1 MDPKREEYE
10 DFLRTAMEK
19 FTVSSGDTG
28 DGELDIYSPAPALQK
43 APCENTFR
51 VIMNALIG
59 SHSCDRTG
67 KVSIACARHGCYA
80 PNALVD
86 LFKGE
91 QQKNVDFAFLK
102 ALETTGVDPTQGVM
116 LMYDIACQ
124 YSIHLRERLRGRLP
138 ESLEIDRAIGLFHVH
153 AHKDQCFFRY
163 ASSFIPGAGVV
174 SGEILESLW
183 STLNSI
189 SPTVRTATLA
199 HRAEVLDDHACD
211 SNHKKALAMAT
222 YLCKRYEE
230 ATATSAEAGQY
241 FSDVS
246 VAAGQQAVAMWT
258 REVLDAERRR
268 LTTPSAMDIYAAH
281 IAGVDAGTSAPA
293 PVKGNSQV
301 IEWLEFA
308 LMVEEKQFVLD
319 VRNSIIFRSTCFT
332 DWRFNSSYAGPNE
345 TCEMWNWRKLNS

>member
-1 MDPKREEYE
+1 
-10 DFLRTAMEK
+10 
-19 FTVSSGDTG
+19 
-28 DGELDIYSPAPALQK
+28 
-43 APCENTFR
+43 
-51 VIMNALIG
+51 MNALIG

-102 ALETTGVDPTQGVM
+102 ALETTGVDPSQGVM

-124 YSIHLRERLRGRLP
+124 YSIHLRERLRDRLP
-138 ESLEIDRAIGLFHVH
+138 EGLKIDRAIGLFHVH

-183 STLNSI
+183 SSLNSI

-211 SNHKKALAMAT
+211 SNHKKALGMAT
-222 YLCKRYEE
+222 YLCKRYDE
-230 ATATSAEAGQY
+230 ATATVAHAGQY
-241 FSDVS
+241 FNDISA
-246 VAAGQQAVAMWT
+246 AAGQQAVAIWT
-258 REVLDAERRR
+258 RDVLDAECRR
-268 LTTPSAMDIYAAH
+268 LDTPSAMDIYGAK
-281 IAGVDAGTSAPA
+281 IAGAHAGRWTPA
-293 PVKGNSQV
+293 LVKGDSNT
-301 IEWLEFA
+301 ITWLEFA
-308 LMVEEKQFVLD
+308 LVVEEKQ
-319 VRNSIIFRSTCFT
+319 
-332 DWRFNSSYAGPNE
+332 
-345 TCEMWNWRKLNS
+345 